1 MKVAILGS
9 KNAILGFKAIGLD
22 VFDSFKKINLA
33 DYGILFIT
41 EDWARKFRKEVNEI
55 SGQTLPA
62 ILTVPSAQGATKE
75 GIRNLKKIIE
85 KAVGSDILKL

>member
-22 VFDSFKKINLA
+22 VFNNFKKINLA

-41 EDWARKFRKEVNEI
+41 EDWAKKFRQEIDEI

-75 GIRNLKKIIE
+75 GIRNLKKFIE